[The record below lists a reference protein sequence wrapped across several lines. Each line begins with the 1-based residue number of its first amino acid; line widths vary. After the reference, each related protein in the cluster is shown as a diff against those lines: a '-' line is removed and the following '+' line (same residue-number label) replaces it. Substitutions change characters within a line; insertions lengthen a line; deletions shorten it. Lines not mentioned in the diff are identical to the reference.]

1 MSQMHPNCE
10 TETAL
15 QKLIPDSQKG
25 FDGERRLYRFFRDHM
40 PKEWHVFYNV
50 SLSGSVDH
58 QLDFAVLVKDQGV
71 VNVDAKGDGYCV
83 HDGAVCLSRDNPV
96 PIYNKA
102 SGAIHSL
109 DEYVR
114 THISGGE
121 TWGLFDY
128 LIVFTMTS
136 EVVIAGQEEHAF
148 SIDGC
153 EANADSVAAALESRI
168 VHLLDKHDRGV
179 PSPSSRFKRYAWDI
193 QKRFESNVTPF
204 VENLKY
210 VEWDKISARML
221 TAPQKEIFAKLL
233 TSQYCHVKGGAGTGK
248 TIVAS
253 VLARRYAEIGK
264 KVLYVCYNNALAMC
278 LKRSLKSAGV
288 SVCSFYRLGT
298 LFGRTLNLGNEEGGF
313 VRSEADGKLEA
324 ALQTVKADQ
333 KFDVLI
339 VDETQDLSDR
349 NLRLLLS
356 LSKRDR
362 HVVLFSDAEQT
373 IFSYEGDSAW
383 DYDEESLFQEEPVA
397 QHQLSVNYRNVQ
409 PIHSRIAQYE
419 VEKTIAYLDKD
430 TLGFDMLPVT
440 SIQKSEIPGLLS
452 RLLERNSPTDI
463 AVLAYTKDDLNAILK
478 FKDANGRT
486 VDFVKDVESWNKGSR
501 ILKTTVQA
509 FKGLEANIVVL
520 IGSNTFSDKDGV
532 SRQLKYVGESRA
544 KYELYLVD

>member
-15 QKLIPDSQKG
+15 QKLIPDSTPG
-25 FDGERRLYRFFRDHM
+25 SDGERRLYRFFRDHM
-40 PKEWHVFYNV
+40 PDDWHVFYNV
-50 SLSGSVDH
+50 SLSGNVDH
-58 QLDFAVLVKDQGV
+58 QLDFAVLVKDRGV
-71 VNVDAKGDGYCV
+71 VNVDAKGGGYCV
-83 HDGAVCLSRDNPV
+83 HDGAVCLGDNPV
-96 PIYNKA
+96 SIYNKA
-102 SGAIHSL
+102 SGAIHIF

-121 TWGLFDY
+121 GWGLFDY
-128 LIVFTMTS
+128 LIVFTTTS
-136 EVVIAGQEEHAF
+136 EVVTAGQEEHAF
-148 SIDGC
+148 SIVGC

-168 VHLLDKHDRGV
+168 VHLLDKHDRGA
-179 PSPSSRFKRYAWDI
+179 PLSPSIRFQRYAWDI

-210 VEWDKISARML
+210 VEWDNVSARML

-264 KVLYVCYNNALAMC
+264 KVLYVCYNNALAMY
-278 LKRSLKSAGV
+278 LKRSMKGAGV
-288 SVCSFYRLGT
+288 SVCSFYQLGT
-298 LFGRTLNLGNEEGGF
+298 LFGRALNLGNEDGNF
-313 VRSEADGKLEA
+313 VRSEADCKLEV

-356 LSKRDR
+356 LMKRDR
-362 HVVLFSDAEQT
+362 RVVLFSDAEQT

-383 DYDEESLFQEEPVA
+383 DYNEESLFQGEPVA
-397 QHQLSVNYRNVQ
+397 QHQLSVNYRNAQ

-430 TLGFDMLPVT
+430 TLGRDMMPVT
-440 SIQKSEIPGLLS
+440 SISKSEIPGSLS
-452 RLLERNSPTDI
+452 RLLERNSPADI

-486 VDFVKDVESWNKGSR
+486 VDFVKDVEAWNRGSR
-501 ILKTTVQA
+501 VLKTTVQA
-509 FKGLEANIVVL
+509 FKGLEANIVIL
-520 IGSNTFSDKDGV
+520 LCSNVSFVNDKL
-532 SRQLKYVGESRA
+532 RYVGESRA
-544 KYELYLVD
+544 KYELYLAGNAD